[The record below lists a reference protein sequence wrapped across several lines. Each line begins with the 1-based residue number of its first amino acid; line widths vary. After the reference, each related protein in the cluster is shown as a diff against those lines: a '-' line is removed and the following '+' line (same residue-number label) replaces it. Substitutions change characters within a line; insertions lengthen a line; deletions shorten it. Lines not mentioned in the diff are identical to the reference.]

1 MSGRLEFD
9 QEGSQRVERIDTTP
23 DVIEQRRT
31 ILRAL
36 ALQPGERAIDIGSG
50 PGLLACEMAVAVGAG
65 GRICGVD
72 VSESMLALARA
83 RRPPAGSGPIE
94 YQEAGAHTL
103 PYADASFDVAVCT
116 QVYEYVDDV
125 PAALLELGRVL
136 RPGGRAL
143 VLDTDWGSIVWASSD
158 NERMER
164 VLAAWEEHLVH
175 PHLPRTLT
183 RLLRDAGLEV
193 TDRQIVPLFNAGY
206 DPSTYSAGMLEL
218 IAMFVPDRNGV
229 SEAEATAWA
238 EDLTELG
245 PDYFLSRNRSSFLAA
260 SRTTWCAT
268 RDATGLRSWGPAPVP
283 TSKPA
288 VLSALTAIEGRP
300 VASLVDEEGAHRP
313 ESLGTA
319 PAADELNP
327 SGRSRATR

>member
-1 MSGRLEFD
+1 MSATLQFD
-9 QEGSQRVERIDTTP
+9 EDASRRVERIYTTP
-23 DVIEQRRT
+23 DVIEQRQT

-50 PGLLACEMAVAVGAG
+50 PGLLACEMAVAVGRS

-72 VSESMLALARA
+72 VSENMLALARA
-83 RRPPAGSGPIE
+83 RRSPAGSGEIE

-103 PYADASFDVAVCT
+103 PYAEESFDVAVCT

-143 VLDTDWGSIVWASSD
+143 VLDTDWDSIVWASSD
-158 NERMER
+158 NERMDR

-206 DPSTYSAGMLEL
+206 DPNTYSAGMLEL
-218 IAMFVPDRNGV
+218 IATFVGDRNGV
-229 SEAEATAWA
+229 SEAEATAWKD
-238 EDLTELG
+238 DLTELG
-245 PDYFLSRNRSSFLAA
+245 TNYFLSLNRYLFLAHK
-260 SRTTWCAT
+260 
-268 RDATGLRSWGPAPVP
+268 P
-283 TSKPA
+283 T
-288 VLSALTAIEGRP
+288 
-300 VASLVDEEGAHRP
+300 
-313 ESLGTA
+313 
-319 PAADELNP
+319 
-327 SGRSRATR
+327 

>member
-1 MSGRLEFD
+1 MSATLQFD
-9 QEGSQRVERIDTTP
+9 EDASRRVERIYTTP
-23 DVIEQRRT
+23 DVIEQRQT

-50 PGLLACEMAVAVGAG
+50 PGLLACEMAVAVGTG

-72 VSESMLALARA
+72 VSENMLALARA

-94 YQEAGAHTL
+94 YQEAGAHML

-143 VLDTDWGSIVWASSD
+143 VLDTDWDSIVWASSN
-158 NERMER
+158 NERMDR

-206 DPSTYSAGMLEL
+206 DPNTYSAGMLEL
-218 IAMFVPDRNGV
+218 IATFVPDRNGV

-238 EDLTELG
+238 QDLTELG
-245 PDYFLSRNRSSFLAA
+245 PNYFLSLNRYLFLAHK
-260 SRTTWCAT
+260 
-268 RDATGLRSWGPAPVP
+268 P
-283 TSKPA
+283 T
-288 VLSALTAIEGRP
+288 
-300 VASLVDEEGAHRP
+300 
-313 ESLGTA
+313 
-319 PAADELNP
+319 
-327 SGRSRATR
+327 

>member
-1 MSGRLEFD
+1 MSATLQFD
-9 QEGSQRVERIDTTP
+9 EDASRRVERIYTTP
-23 DVIEQRRT
+23 DVIEQRQT

-50 PGLLACEMAVAVGAG
+50 PGLLACEMAVAVGRG

-72 VSESMLALARA
+72 VSENMLALARA

-103 PYADASFDVAVCT
+103 PYAEESFDVAVCT

-136 RPGGRAL
+136 RPGGRVL
-143 VLDTDWGSIVWASSD
+143 VLDTDWDSIVWASSD
-158 NERMER
+158 NERMDR
-164 VLAAWEEHLVH
+164 VLAAWEEHLVD

-183 RLLRDAGLEV
+183 RLLGDAGLEV

-206 DPSTYSAGMLEL
+206 DPNTYSAGMLEL
-218 IAMFVPDRNGV
+218 IATFVADRNGV

-238 EDLTELG
+238 QDLTELG
-245 PDYFLSRNRSSFLAA
+245 PNYFLSLNRYLFLAHK
-260 SRTTWCAT
+260 
-268 RDATGLRSWGPAPVP
+268 P
-283 TSKPA
+283 T
-288 VLSALTAIEGRP
+288 
-300 VASLVDEEGAHRP
+300 
-313 ESLGTA
+313 
-319 PAADELNP
+319 
-327 SGRSRATR
+327 

>member
-1 MSGRLEFD
+1 MSSNSAKRSCGHSRSSPASARSTSARVLVYSRANGRCCRD
-9 QEGSQRVERIDTTP
+9 
-23 DVIEQRRT
+23 RRAD
-31 ILRAL
+31 LR
-36 ALQPGERAIDIGSG
+36 
-50 PGLLACEMAVAVGAG
+50 G
-65 GRICGVD
+65 GRQREHACPRQGAQAA
-72 VSESMLALARA
+72 S
-83 RRPPAGSGPIE
+83 GSGPIE

-143 VLDTDWGSIVWASSD
+143 VLDTDWDSIVWASSD
-158 NERMER
+158 NERMDR

-206 DPSTYSAGMLEL
+206 DPNTYSAGMLEL
-218 IAMFVPDRNGV
+218 IATFVADRNGV

-238 EDLTELG
+238 QDLTELG
-245 PDYFLSRNRSSFLAA
+245 PNYFLSLNRYLFLAHK
-260 SRTTWCAT
+260 
-268 RDATGLRSWGPAPVP
+268 P
-283 TSKPA
+283 T
-288 VLSALTAIEGRP
+288 
-300 VASLVDEEGAHRP
+300 
-313 ESLGTA
+313 
-319 PAADELNP
+319 
-327 SGRSRATR
+327 